1 MDVNQGQSADNQGS
15 SRQWLLGVVGFSC
28 LWIVGAVIAYTSF
41 QDELIRFMETYLAPD
56 GVVSSPRYTF
66 AKFTLAP
73 VMLALWVVLTAVT
86 YRAWTF
92 PKPYIFWY
100 LIFFVAHFLFYTY
113 YLRVVL
119 QGADPEDTLLEWG
132 TFVLAFIGGVIFL
145 ICAYKGSRFSIFLGL
160 AWLLF
165 AFEEIS
171 WGQRVLGIETPEVML
186 EYNYQE
192 ELNFHNLI
200 NPLQKYLYVP
210 FNAAMLCFFTWFRR
224 VELLAWV
231 YRMNG
236 VARILKVSDQY
247 GLWMMPMF
255 WIFASFHPGAE
266 YVEEQWGLF
275 GLMLAALLYRDMRRN
290 PAEQA

>member
-1 MDVNQGQSADNQGS
+1 M
-15 SRQWLLGVVGFSC
+15 
-28 LWIVGAVIAYTSF
+28 
-41 QDELIRFMETYLAPD
+41 
-56 GVVSSPRYTF
+56 VSSPRYTF

-73 VMLALWVVLTAVT
+73 VLLALWVVLTAVT

-92 PKPYIFWY
+92 PKAYVSWY
-100 LIFFVAHFLFYTY
+100 LLFFVAHFVFYTY

-119 QGADPEDTLLEWG
+119 QGADAEDTLLEWG
-132 TFVLAFIGGVIFL
+132 TFVLAFAGGVIFL

-200 NPLQKYLYVP
+200 NPIQKYLYVP

-224 VELLAWV
+224 VDLFAWV

-236 VARILKVSDQY
+236 VTRILKVSDQY

-275 GLMLAALLYRDMRRN
+275 GLLLAVLLYRDMRRA
-290 PAEQA
+290 PIAQT